1 MKKIIFVYALLLPI
15 IIKAQ
20 QQSKHISLY
29 IHGGYKSAAYLK
41 ENSHEHLISE
51 TETRHHKCIIFSAGL
66 QWDISEKWRI
76 GPSFTY
82 DHFGTK
88 LRSVEYSNLSYLLR
102 CDRIWKK
109 TKNYSLYSGLA
120 IGAKKVRKFEA
131 EIETEKKKALG
142 YQINLIGIN
151 YKFMNR
157 FSLDA
162 NMGWGAS
169 GILNIGA
176 SYRF

>member
-1 MKKIIFVYALLLPI
+1 MKKTIFIYALLFPI

-20 QQSKHISLY
+20 QQSKHISFY
-29 IHGGYKSAAYLK
+29 MHGGYKSAVYLK

-51 TETRHHKCIIFSAGL
+51 TETNHHKCIILNAGL

-102 CDRIWKK
+102 CDRVWKK

-120 IGAKKVRKFEA
+120 AGTRKVRKFEDEA
-131 EIETEKKKALG
+131 EKGRKLVLG
-142 YQINLIGIN
+142 YQIYVAGIS
-151 YKFMNR
+151 YKVVNK
-157 FSLDA
+157 FSLDV
-162 NMGWGAS
+162 NTGWGVS
-169 GILNIGA
+169 GILSIGA
-176 SYRF
+176 NYRF